1 MSNKI
6 LSPFAA
12 IALIFVAIA
21 FAVTIFGVFVTKGKS
36 EFWIDK
42 KLKLGGIVLTLIS
55 IVSCTSSG
63 IGCHTTCYEVAREP
77 EQVSCYDVPCSDVL
91 NLEQDSIEI
100 SKTQELK
107 GNIYDC
113 TKEKYSFA
121 LIKDQDTVQSGEI
134 KFLQEDS
141 SKTSTNSFLI
151 MLDKKISEGD
161 YVMIIYDE
169 NPKNVISSYNFS
181 IVK

>member
-1 MSNKI
+1 M
-6 LSPFAA
+6 
-12 IALIFVAIA
+12 
-21 FAVTIFGVFVTKGKS
+21 
-36 EFWIDK
+36 
-42 KLKLGGIVLTLIS
+42 TLIS

-77 EQVSCYDVPCSDVL
+77 EQVSCYDMPCSDVL

-141 SKTSTNSFLI
+141 SKTSTNSFSI